1 MRKRRTLPLSSCCAF
16 RARIMIRPS
25 RCTIGCS
32 ARTAGV
38 MATVDDQSLYSSM
51 LATAALRASAQ
62 LVGKISIIVVI
73 LVDSP
78 HASHIQCVALIQQEI
93 DWHAD

>member
-1 MRKRRTLPLSSCCAF
+1 
-16 RARIMIRPS
+16 
-25 RCTIGCS
+25 
-32 ARTAGV
+32 

-51 LATAALRASAQ
+51 LATVALRASAHW
-62 LVGKISIIVVI
+62 LKLSIIVVI
-73 LVDSP
+73 LIDSP

>member
-1 MRKRRTLPLSSCCAF
+1 
-16 RARIMIRPS
+16 
-25 RCTIGCS
+25 
-32 ARTAGV
+32 

-51 LATAALRASAQ
+51 LATATEGFGP
-62 LVGKISIIVVI
+62 LVGKLSIIVVI